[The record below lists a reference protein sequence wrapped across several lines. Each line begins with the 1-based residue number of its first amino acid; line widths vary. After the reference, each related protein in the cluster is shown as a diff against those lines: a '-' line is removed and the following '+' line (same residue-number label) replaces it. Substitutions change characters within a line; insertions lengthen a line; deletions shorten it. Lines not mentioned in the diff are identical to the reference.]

1 MTATGGSELLSL
13 IASLLVVI
21 GTIVVLGW
29 LYSRSKLFGGTSNDA
44 INIVASRALGSKE
57 RLMVIEVGGQQLLLG
72 MTATQVQ
79 TLHVFNAPVIDP
91 ASAVSAG
98 GFTGGGFAGRLKTA
112 LKEMKR

>member
-1 MTATGGSELLSL
+1 MTATGGSEVLSL
-13 IASLLVVI
+13 AASLLVVI

-29 LYSRSKLFGGTSNDA
+29 LYSRSKLLGGAANDA

-57 RLMVIEVGGQQLLLG
+57 RLMVVEIGGQQLLVG

-79 TLHVFNAPVIDP
+79 TLHVFDAPVVD
-91 ASAVSAG
+91 AANAVSAG
-98 GFTGGGFAGRLKTA
+98 GFAGGFAGRLKSA

>member
-1 MTATGGSELLSL
+1 MAAAGGSELLSL

-29 LYSRSKLFGGTSNDA
+29 LYSRSKLFGGSSNEA

-57 RLMVIEVGGQQLLLG
+57 RLMVVEVGGQQLLLG

-79 TLHVFNAPVIDP
+79 TLHVFNAPVVD
-91 ASAVSAG
+91 ADNAVSAG
-98 GFTGGGFAGRLKTA
+98 GLSGGFAGRLKSA
-112 LKEMKR
+112 LREMKR